1 MNTACAVAIRE
12 TRAMRRGMAGLLFFV
27 AAVCLALAAGGWWL
41 QRVAFDTA
49 SSGDVADVVLRDAD
63 IRNQIATVAADAT
76 AATLGVPASDV
87 RAQVDQLAQ
96 TTAGS
101 ELMRQI
107 VVDSHARLIGV
118 RAEPVQITGQQL
130 VELTRNEA
138 VAGVPPVILPVQEVA
153 VLSTIRTTL
162 DWAVPIA
169 AIAGGVALVL
179 GLIAHPRKA
188 DAVFGIGM
196 FCILAAF
203 AAVLLGYVVPVF
215 LLPALN
221 DTTWSSVIPAVA
233 EDSLPIVLAVAV
245 VLGAGGTALM
255 IGAAAA
261 RRRRAWS
268 SPVPVHRYA
277 DQRRWS

>member
-1 MNTACAVAIRE
+1 
-12 TRAMRRGMAGLLFFV
+12 MRRGLAGLLFFL

-41 QRVAFDTA
+41 QRVAFDTST
-49 SSGDVADVVLRDAD
+49 SSDLADVVLDDAA
-63 IRNQIATVAADAT
+63 IRGEIATVAADAT
-76 AATLGVPASDV
+76 AATLGLPAADV

-96 TTAGS
+96 TSAGA

-107 VVDSHARLIGV
+107 VADSHARLIGL

-130 VELTRNEA
+130 VELTRDQR
-138 VAGVPPVILPVQEVA
+138 VAGVPPVTLPVEEVG

-169 AIAGGVALVL
+169 AIAGGVFLLL
-179 GLIAHPRKA
+179 GLVAHPRKA

-196 FCILAAF
+196 FCVLAAV
-203 AAVLLGYVVPVF
+203 AAVLLGYVVPVL
-215 LLPALN
+215 LLPVFDDAA
-221 DTTWSSVIPAVA
+221 WVSVIPSVA
-233 EDSLPIVLAVAV
+233 GHSLPMVIGAAV
-245 VLGAGGTALM
+245 VLAGGGWALM
-255 IGAAAA
+255 IAAAAA

-268 SPVPVHRYA
+268 APVPINRYA